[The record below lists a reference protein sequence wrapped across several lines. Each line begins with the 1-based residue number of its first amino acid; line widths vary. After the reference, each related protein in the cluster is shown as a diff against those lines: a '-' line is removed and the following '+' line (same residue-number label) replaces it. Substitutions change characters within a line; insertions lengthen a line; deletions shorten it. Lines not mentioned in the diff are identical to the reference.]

1 LKTFIVED
9 DISFAL
15 EVEMLLRVLDYPVLG
30 TANSSD
36 KGLVKI
42 MKERPDVILVD
53 IYIEGTNNGIEFAK
67 KIRHLNIPVIFMT
80 AYNDEKLYELAK
92 ELNPIAFLV
101 KPFNLISLKSILER
115 VKYQLQREKELQN
128 NISDN
133 EFIFIKNSKTI
144 DKVFVKDIYY
154 IKSEGNYCYIFTED
168 KKYVLK
174 ISLVKMHEKL
184 SQPIFIRVHR
194 GHVVNKKKI
203 QNVTKNL
210 SALNLGD
217 FEIPIGGKYK
227 NVVKELISQKDQ

>member
-1 LKTFIVED
+1 MKTFIIED

-15 EVEMLLRVLDYPVLG
+15 EVEMLLKELQYPVLG

-36 KGLVKI
+36 IGLVKI
-42 MKERPDVILVD
+42 MEEKPDVILLD
-53 IYIEGTNNGIEFAK
+53 IYIEGSNNGIEFAR
-67 KIRHLNIPVIFMT
+67 KIKHLNIPVIFMT
-80 AYNDEKLYELAK
+80 AYNDEKLYQLAK

-115 VKYQLQREKELQN
+115 VKFQLKKEKENLENQVN
-128 NISDN
+128 K

-144 DKVFVKDIYY
+144 DKVFIKDIFFV
-154 IKSEGNYCYIFTED
+154 KSEGNYCYIYTQE

-174 ISLVKMHEKL
+174 ISLVKMHDRL

-194 GHVVNKKKI
+194 GHVINKSKI
-203 QNVTKNL
+203 VTVSKNL
-210 SALNLGD
+210 SGLKLGE

-227 NVVKELISQKDQ
+227 NLVKELITSKE